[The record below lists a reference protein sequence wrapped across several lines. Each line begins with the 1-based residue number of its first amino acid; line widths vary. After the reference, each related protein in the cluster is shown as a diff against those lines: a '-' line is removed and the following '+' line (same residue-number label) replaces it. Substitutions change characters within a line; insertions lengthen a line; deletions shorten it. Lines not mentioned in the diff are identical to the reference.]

1 MATVEVVFSSSRG
14 FSPPMPPK
22 PTAAGLFGS
31 PNFVFLFGGEDL
43 RRFRSFPPREEKY
56 STTTDASF
64 REDEIMR
71 AFSSWIIK
79 SRRESIIL

>member
-31 PNFVFLFGGEDL
+31 PNFVFLFGGGGSAAIPFISAA
-43 RRFRSFPPREEKY
+43 RGKSTRPPR
-56 STTTDASF
+56 
-64 REDEIMR
+64 MR
-71 AFSSWIIK
+71 LFVRTRLRALF
-79 SRRESIIL
+79 LLG